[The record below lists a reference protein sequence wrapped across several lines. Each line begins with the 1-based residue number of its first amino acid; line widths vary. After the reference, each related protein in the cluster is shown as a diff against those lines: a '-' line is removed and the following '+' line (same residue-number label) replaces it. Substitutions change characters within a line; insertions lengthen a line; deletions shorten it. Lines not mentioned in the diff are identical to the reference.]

1 MLFHLQ
7 EAMMKDTLEH
17 ATEPNLDL
25 RAYLLNAYV
34 HPLFKDEDDDDS
46 FSGGGEQEYETKLVP
61 TKRQSRKNT
70 PVPSK
75 YNGSSS
81 PSLPD
86 IVKEQL

>member
-1 MLFHLQ
+1 
-7 EAMMKDTLEH
+7 MKDTLER
-17 ATEPNLDL
+17 AREPNLDL

-46 FSGGGEQEYETKLVP
+46 FSCGGEEEYENKLVP